1 MALFKISKGLSSKI
15 PALNNQNTQDGWC
28 WFTTDDGLFH
38 IDFESNGV
46 LQRKTL
52 NANDA
57 KTLTGASLKQE
68 LNNKADEIPSSA
80 IVSTQIGRLE
90 TLIGQNSEEIDTK
103 MDKENPKG
111 TGTFNFNTS
120 YATGTNAV
128 AFGGHAEGSNSFAF
142 GSQSRATGSY
152 SFACGYNTKATGN
165 YSYCGG
171 RNNEASGVDSHAE
184 GLSTLASGQGAHSE
198 GLNTTASQHGA
209 HAEGNHTTASGT
221 YSHAEGNTTTA
232 SGQNSHSSGFGTTAR
247 TKSQFVIGEFN
258 LLDSNTS
265 SHLRGDYVFIIGK
278 GTADDARSNAM
289 TVDWSG
295 NIHGANRLS
304 HGEGHTVSADGAYAG
319 GSGNTARGVA
329 SHAEGVGTTAS
340 AIASHSEGDNTNASG
355 VASHAEGSQT
365 FAIGGYSHTEG
376 SGSRAEALYSHAE
389 GKNTTVSSTGNS
401 AHAEGDSTTASG
413 NSSHAE
419 GYSTTASGSASHSE
433 GQSTTASGNYSH
445 AEGGAT
451 TASGMY
457 AHAEG
462 ISTIASGYY
471 SHAEGRK
478 SEAQALYSHAEGD
491 NTIASGN
498 GAHSGGCETTASAD
512 YAFAHGSYLIAEKA
526 NQVVFGQFN
535 ENNTT
540 DIFQIGYGSSD
551 TARKN
556 VFAIDTEGDVQI
568 SKSLNIGGLSDDT
581 GEAHTLFVSGPAY
594 LLSGADTHESYTPTK
609 DTHLVPKKYVQ
620 DNLPTLSHK
629 YIVAEESQG
638 AFDFSTQGITSLENY
653 CLVYYDGLLLI
664 EGIHY
669 TISTNKTSVILLDWM
684 ANAGHVIQVVS
695 SAPINPDNSLFN

>member
-1 MALFKISKGLSSKI
+1 MALFKISKGLSSNLSKQKI
-15 PALNNQNTQDGWC
+15 EHDGWC
-28 WFTTDDGLFH
+28 WFTTDDQMFH
-38 IDFESNGV
+38 IDYLNNGV
-46 LQRKTL
+46 LKRAPL

-80 IVSTQIGRLE
+80 VVSTQIGRLE

-103 MDKENPKG
+103 MDKENPAG
-111 TGTFNFNTS
+111 SGTFNFNTS

-128 AFGGHAEGSNSFAF
+128 AFGGRAEGSNSFAF
-142 GSQSRATGSY
+142 GDQSQATGDY
-152 SFACGYNTKATGN
+152 SFAYGFNAKATGD
-165 YSYCGG
+165 YSYCEG
-171 RNNEASGVDSHAE
+171 RGNEASGEDSHAEGFGTLASAQGAHSEGRSTTASENGSHAEGSNTIASGVDSHAE
-184 GLSTLASGQGAHSE
+184 GNA
-198 GLNTTASQHGA
+198 
-209 HAEGNHTTASGT
+209 TTASGW
-221 YSHAEGNTTTA
+221 
-232 SGQNSHSSGFGTTAR
+232 NSHTSGFGTTAR

-258 LLDSNTS
+258 LLDSKVS
-265 SHLRGDYVFIIGK
+265 AHLRGDYVFIIGK
-278 GTADDARSNAM
+278 GTADNARSNAM

-295 NIHGANRLS
+295 NVNIANQLIHGKNHTITAAA
-304 HGEGHTVSADGAYAG
+304 EGIYAG
-319 GSGNTARGVA
+319 GSGNTVSGSFA
-329 SHAEGVGTTAS
+329 HAEGQGTTAS
-340 AIASHSEGDNTNASG
+340 NTTA
-355 VASHAEGSQT
+355 
-365 FAIGGYSHTEG
+365 HTEG
-376 SGSRAEALYSHAE
+376 
-389 GKNTTVSSTGNS
+389 T
-401 AHAEGDSTTASG
+401 STTASG
-413 NSSHAE
+413 A
-419 GYSTTASGSASHSE
+419 ASHSE

-462 ISTIASGYY
+462 VYTIASGYY

-556 VFAIDTEGDVQI
+556 IFSIDTDGDAKI
-568 SKSLNIGGLSDDT
+568 EKSLNIGGLEDT
-581 GEAHTLFVSGPAY
+581 SGVAHTLYVSGPSYFLA
-594 LLSGADTHESYTPTK
+594 GIDTDPNYSPSK
-609 DTHLVPKKYVQ
+609 DTELVPKKYVT
-620 DNLPTLSHK
+620 DNLPVLSHK
-629 YIVAEESQG
+629 YIVAQEAQIS
-638 AFDFSTQGITSLENY
+638 FDFASQGITSLENY
-653 CLVYYDGLLLI
+653 YLVFYDGLLLI

-669 TISTNKTSVILLDWM
+669 TLSTSKTAVMLSDWS
-684 ANAGHVIQVVS
+684 ANADHIVHVVGF
-695 SAPINPDNSLFN
+695 APTNPSN